1 MVAHRMISRTLAV
14 LCVLVAG
21 SVLVCASAQAAITHK
36 LQSQITEVPAGA
48 GVSVPGPLSAVNA
61 TAIDSGNL
69 YVAEFIEGL
78 GGERLDEFNA
88 SSGAFVRQFALPS
101 SLRAFYFF
109 GLAAGHATGEEQVYA
124 GAEDSQSNQF
134 VAVLDGEGHLIGEP
148 WSGSD
153 TPSGSFSPFAIKG
166 IAADNS
172 ASLGDWAAGDV
183 YVSDGNSKVVNVFK
197 PLPGGKEEYVTRIEG
212 PETGVPFGEPSLV
225 AVDQSNGDVVVVDEN
240 DVVDIFEPT
249 VLEKYEL
256 VHKVTGTPAG
266 PFQSI
271 ETSGKGLAVDSNG
284 DIYVAQN
291 FPAAVVYQF
300 SATGE
305 YLGQLRGT
313 PASPF
318 NDVQSLAVDP
328 EAHRLYVGDR
338 GHESGVV
345 DIFEP
350 NVVVPDVTTGPASNV
365 KPESATVSG
374 TVNPRNA
381 GEATCQVAWGPTTE
395 FGNTTPCVA
404 PIPDGGSAVSVQVAL
419 TGLSPDTTYYYRL
432 QASNTNGLNP
442 GEPYQDE
449 ELHTVGPRVQE
460 ASVSDVSAT
469 AATLNGKIDPND
481 AATTYYFQYGTSTAY
496 GAEIPIA
503 PGALVGSGSG
513 DVSVSQHVQGLLA
526 STTYHY
532 RVVAVS
538 ELPGGEIAEAES
550 PDQTFVTQA
559 VASFALPDHRAW
571 EMVSPADK
579 HGAQILAIGQYSG
592 EGGIIQAGGEGNAM
606 TYVTASPTEANPAGY
621 ANLMQVLATRDSSG
635 WASHDLGIADGS
647 TTGISVGKGEE
658 YRFFS
663 EDLSLA
669 VIQPFGAFIPSLSA
683 EASEQTAYLHD
694 NFLNGSVERLCSTSC
709 YRPLVTGEPGY
720 ANVPSGTVF
729 AGKGDCPAA
738 LYCGPEFI
746 GATPDLKHVVLE
758 SVAQLTD
765 WSTGGHH
772 ALYEWSDGKLTP
784 VSVLPSSGE
793 SAEEPEFG
801 STRNRR
807 RAISDDGSRVVWAEG
822 VNGHLYLRDLRH
834 SQTVRIDTVQ
844 GGSGEGT
851 EAPVF
856 QIASSDGS
864 KIFFTDEQR
873 LTADSNAENTKSDL
887 YECEIVEVGS
897 ELECKLSDLTPSA
910 TGKPADVVGLALGA
924 SEDGSTI
931 YFVANGVLAA
941 GAQQGNCRGTST
953 PSAFCNVYV
962 SHDGVTRLVAIVS
975 GADTPDWSVETKD
988 LSVQPAAA
996 SSNGEWLAFMSQRD
1010 LTSYNTRDA
1019 LSGSADEEVYLY
1031 NNAGAGHLMCASC
1044 NPTGARPLGESYR
1057 SSLLYGGDRIWQSTD
1072 SLAAAVPG
1080 WTPYELS
1087 AALYQSRYLSNNG
1100 RLYFNSHDPLVP
1112 QDVNGTWDVYQ
1123 YEPAGVGDC
1132 RESSV
1137 TFNPRSGGCAGL
1149 ISSGGSAEESGFLDA
1164 SATGGRTADGREG
1177 GGNVFFLTA
1186 AKLAPQDYDSA
1197 LDIYDARECTTA
1209 SPCFAPQ
1216 AEQPPPCTTGD
1227 SCKPAP
1233 SPQPEVFGSPASATF
1248 SGAGNVIP
1256 QAGSGLVVKRRSLTR
1271 AQRLARA
1278 LRTCSKN
1285 KQRRRRAVC
1294 VRRAKARFASSQASK
1309 VNVKRKGGR

>member
-1 MVAHRMISRTLAV
+1 MTSRTLAA
-14 LCVLVAG
+14 LCALLAS
-21 SVLVCASAQAAITHK
+21 SVLVCTTAHAAVTHK
-36 LQSQITEVPAGA
+36 YLSQITAIPAGP
-48 GVSVPGPLSAVNA
+48 GVSTPGPLSAVKA
-61 TAIDSGNL
+61 MAIDSGNL

-78 GGERLDEFNA
+78 GGERLDEFNV
-88 SSGAFVRQFALPS
+88 SSGAFVRQFSLPS
-101 SLRAFYFF
+101 SLRALYFF
-109 GLAAGHATGEEQVYA
+109 GLAAGHATGEEQIYA
-124 GAEDSQSNQF
+124 GAEDNESNQV

-183 YVSDGNSKVVNVFK
+183 YVSDGNSKVVDVFK

-225 AVDQSNGDVVVVDEN
+225 AVDQANGDVVVVDEN

-249 VLEKYEL
+249 VFDKYAL
-256 VHKVTGTPAG
+256 VRRLTGTPAG
-266 PFQSI
+266 PFQGL
-271 ETSGKGLAVDSNG
+271 ETYGKDLAVDSNG

-300 SATGE
+300 SATGK

-318 NDVQSLAVDP
+318 KEVQSLAVDP
-328 EAHRLYVGDR
+328 EAHKLYVGDR
-338 GHESGVV
+338 GHQSGVI
-345 DIFEP
+345 DIFDH
-350 NVVVPDVTTGPASNV
+350 NVVVPDVTTGLASNV
-365 KPESATVSG
+365 KPRSATAGG
-374 TVNPRNA
+374 TVNPDNA
-381 GEATCQVAWGPTTE
+381 GEATCQVVWGATTE
-395 FGNTTPCVA
+395 FGNTAACPA
-404 PIPDGGSAVSVQVAL
+404 PIANGESPVPVQVAL
-419 TGLSPDTTYYYRL
+419 PGLSPDTTYYYRL

-442 GEPYQDE
+442 GEPYQDQ
-449 ELHTVGPRVQE
+449 ELHTPGPGVE
-460 ASVSDVSAT
+460 EVSVSDVSAT
-469 AATLNGKIDPND
+469 AATMNGKIDPNN
-481 AATTYYFQYGTSTAY
+481 AATTYFFQYGTSTAY

-503 PGALVGSGSG
+503 PGALIGSASG
-513 DVSVSQHVQGLLA
+513 TVSVSQHAQGLLA

-550 PDQTFVTQA
+550 SDQTFDTQA
-559 VASFALPDHRAW
+559 VASFALPDNRAW

-592 EGGIIQAGGEGNAM
+592 EGGVIQAGGDGSAL

-621 ANLMQVLATRDSSG
+621 TNLMQVLATRDTAG
-635 WASHDLGIADGS
+635 WASHDLGIADS
-647 TTGISVGKGEE
+647 AATGISVGKGEE

-663 EDLSLA
+663 EDLGLA

-683 EASEQTAYLHD
+683 EASEQTAYLHA
-694 NFLNGSVERLCSTSC
+694 NFLEGNRERLCSTSC
-709 YRPLVTGEPGY
+709 YRPLVTGAPGY
-720 ANVPSGTVF
+720 ANVPPGTVF
-729 AGKGDCPAA
+729 AGKGDCPEA

-746 GATPDLKHVVLE
+746 GATPDLRHVVLE
-758 SVAQLTD
+758 SAAQLTE
-765 WSTGGHH
+765 WPTEGHS
-772 ALYEWSDGKLTP
+772 ALYEWSEGKLTP

-793 SAEEPEFG
+793 AAEDPGLG
-801 STRNRR
+801 SLTLGANRNRR
-807 RAISDDGSRVVWAEG
+807 HAMSDDGSRIVWAERI
-822 VNGHLYLRDLRH
+822 NHHLYLRDLRH
-834 SQTVRIDTVQ
+834 SQTVQIDTVQ
-844 GGSGEGT
+844 GGTGEGT
-851 EAPVF
+851 GAPVF
-856 QIASSDGS
+856 QTASSDDS
-864 KIFFTDEQR
+864 RIFFTDEQR
-873 LTADSNAENTKSDL
+873 LTVDSNAENGKSDL

-897 ELECKLSDLTPSA
+897 KLECKLSDLTPSNA
-910 TGKPADVVGLALGA
+910 GKPAEVVGLTLGA

-931 YFVANGVLAA
+931 YFVANGSLTP
-941 GAQQGNCRGTST
+941 GAQQGHCPQFNST
-953 PSAFCNVYV
+953 PTGQCNLYVYRDGTTRFVAALSAMD
-962 SHDGVTRLVAIVS
+962 S
-975 GADTPDWSVETKD
+975 PDWNDNAAHQTASV
-988 LSVQPAAA
+988 SP
-996 SSNGEWLAFMSQRD
+996 NGEWLAFMSREG
-1010 LTSYNTRDA
+1010 LTGYNTLDA
-1019 LSGSADEEVYLY
+1019 ISDSPDEEVYLY
-1031 NNAGAGHLMCASC
+1031 NANSGYLTCVSC

-1057 SSLLYGGDRIWQSTD
+1057 SGLLYGSDRIWESTD

-1080 WTPYELS
+1080 WTPYDLS
-1087 AALYQSRYLSNNG
+1087 DALYQSRYLSNNG
-1100 RLYFNSHDPLVP
+1100 RLYFNSHDSLVP

-1132 RESSV
+1132 QETSV
-1137 TFNPRSGGCAGL
+1137 SFNLRSGGCVGL

-1177 GGNVFFLTA
+1177 GGDVFFLTA
-1186 AKLAPQDYDSA
+1186 AKLAPQDYDTA

-1233 SPQPEVFGSPASATF
+1233 SPQPEIFGAAPSATF
-1248 SGAGNVIP
+1248 SGTGNVTR
-1256 QAGSGLVVKRRSLTR
+1256 QAGSEVVVKYRSLTR

-1278 LRTCSKN
+1278 LRTCRKD

-1294 VRRAKARFASSQASK
+1294 VRRARARFASRQALK
-1309 VNVKRKGGR
+1309 VNVERKGGQ

>member
-1 MVAHRMISRTLAV
+1 MIAQRTMSKMVAT
-14 LCVLVAG
+14 LCVAVVG
-21 SVLVCASAQAAITHK
+21 SVLVNASAQAAVTHK
-36 LQSQITEVPAGA
+36 LQSQITEIPAGP
-48 GVSVPGPLSAVNA
+48 GVAMSGPLSAVKA
-61 TAIDSGNL
+61 MAIDSGNL

-78 GGERLDEFNA
+78 GGERLDQFSV
-88 SSGAFVRQFALPS
+88 SSGAFVRQFALPP

-109 GLAAGHATGEEQVYA
+109 GLAAGHATGEDQIYA
-124 GAEDSQSNQF
+124 GAKDNESNQV

-183 YVSDGNSKVVNVFK
+183 YVSDRNSKVVDVFK

-212 PETGVPFGEPSLV
+212 SETGVPFGEPSLV
-225 AVDQSNGDVVVVDEN
+225 AVDQANGDVVVVDQQ

-249 VLEKYEL
+249 VFDKYAL
-256 VHKVTGTPAG
+256 VRRLTGTPAG
-266 PFQSI
+266 PFQSL
-271 ETSGKGLAVDSNG
+271 ETGGKALAVDSNG

-300 SATGE
+300 SATGA

-318 NDVQSLAVDP
+318 NEVQSLAIDP
-328 EAHRLYVGDR
+328 EAHKLYVGNR
-338 GHESGVV
+338 GHQSGVI

-350 NVVVPDVTTGPASNV
+350 NLVVPDVTTGLASNV
-365 KPESATVSG
+365 KPRSAIVGG
-374 TVNPRNA
+374 TVNPNNA
-381 GEATCQVAWGPTTE
+381 GEATCQVVWGSTTE
-395 FGNTTPCVA
+395 FGNTAACSA
-404 PIPDGGSAVSVQVAL
+404 PIANGESPVPVQVAL
-419 TGLSPDTTYYYRL
+419 SGLSPDTTYYYRL

-442 GEPYQDE
+442 GEPYQDQ
-449 ELHTVGPRVQE
+449 ELHTPGPGVQE
-460 ASVSDVSAT
+460 ASASDVSAT
-469 AATLNGKIDPND
+469 AATLNGKIDPNN
-481 AATTYYFQYGTSTAY
+481 AATTYYFQYGTSAAY

-513 DVSVSQHVQGLLA
+513 AVSVSQHVQELLA
-526 STTYHY
+526 SMTYHY

-559 VASFALPDHRAW
+559 VASFALPDNRAW
-571 EMVSPADK
+571 EMVSPPEKD
-579 HGAQILAIGQYSG
+579 GAQILAIDQYSG
-592 EGGIIQAGGEGNAM
+592 EGGVIQAGTDGNAL

-621 ANLMQVLATRDSSG
+621 TNLMQVLATRDDAG
-635 WASHDLGIADGS
+635 WSSHDLGIAHGS
-647 TTGISVGKGEE
+647 ATGISVGFGEE

-663 EDLSLA
+663 QDLSLA
-669 VIQPFGAFIPSLSA
+669 AIQPFGAFIPSLSA

-694 NFLNGSVERLCSTSC
+694 NFLNGNSERLCSTSC

-720 ANVPSGTVF
+720 ANVPPGTVF
-729 AGKGDCPAA
+729 AGKGDCPNG

-746 GATPDLKHVVLE
+746 GATPDLKHVIIQ
-758 SVAQLTD
+758 SAAQLTE
-765 WSTGGHH
+765 WPTSGHH

-784 VSVLPSSGE
+784 LGVLPSGE
-793 SAEEPEFG
+793 PAEAPEFG
-801 STRNRR
+801 SSTLLGSSVSNRR

-822 VNGHLYLRDLRH
+822 TDRHLYLRDLRK
-834 SQTVRIDTVQ
+834 SQTVQIDTAQ

-856 QIASSDGS
+856 QTASSDGS
-864 KIFFTDEQR
+864 RIFFTDQQR
-873 LTADSNAENTKSDL
+873 LTADSHAENDKPDL
-887 YECEIVEVGS
+887 YECEIVEVESKLG
-897 ELECKLSDLTPSA
+897 CKLSDLTPSSA
-910 TGKPADVVGLALGA
+910 GKPAEVQGLAPGA

-931 YFVANGVLAA
+931 YFVANGSLAP
-941 GAQQGNCRGTST
+941 GAQQAHCSIDK
-953 PSAFCNVYV
+953 CNLYIY
-962 SHDGVTRLVAIVS
+962 HDGTTRFVAALS
-975 GADTPDWSVETKD
+975 AMDYPDWYS
-988 LSVQPAAA
+988 QAAQQTA
-996 SSNGEWLAFMSQRD
+996 AVSPNGEWLAFMSREG
-1010 LTSYNTRDA
+1010 LTGYNTLDA
-1019 LSGSADEEVYLY
+1019 ISGSPDEEVYLY
-1031 NNAGAGHLMCASC
+1031 NANSGHLTCASC
-1044 NPTGARPLGESYR
+1044 DPTGARPLGESYR
-1057 SSLLYGGDRIWQSTD
+1057 SDLLYGGDRIWESTA

-1080 WTPYELS
+1080 WTPYELNT
-1087 AALYQSRYLSNNG
+1087 ALYQSRYLSNNG

-1123 YEPAGVGDC
+1123 YEPTGVGDC
-1132 RESSV
+1132 RATSV
-1137 TFNPRSGGCAGL
+1137 SFNLRSEGCVGL

-1177 GGNVFFLTA
+1177 GGDVFFLTA
-1186 AKLAPQDYDSA
+1186 PKLAPQDYDTT

-1209 SPCFAPQ
+1209 SPCLAPQ

-1233 SPQPEVFGSPASATF
+1233 SPQPEIFGAAPSATF
-1248 SGAGNVIP
+1248 SGAGNVTR
-1256 QAGSGLVVKRRSLTR
+1256 QAGSETVVKRRSLTR

-1278 LRTCSKN
+1278 LRTCRKD

-1294 VRRAKARFASSQASK
+1294 VRRAKARFASNQASK
-1309 VNVKRKGGR
+1309 VNVKGKGGR